1 MNQPSLFDPEPILL
15 TIPEAARKL
24 RIGRTMAYE
33 LISAGELEVVYI
45 GRAARVP
52 LDAVHAFVQHRR
64 RAGDDSG
71 ANA

>member
-24 RIGRTMAYE
+24 RIGRTMTYE
-33 LISAGELEVVYI
+33 LISAGELEVVHI

-52 LDAVHAFVQHRR
+52 LDAVHAFVKER
-64 RAGDDSG
+64 RAGHDTP
-71 ANA
+71 ANK